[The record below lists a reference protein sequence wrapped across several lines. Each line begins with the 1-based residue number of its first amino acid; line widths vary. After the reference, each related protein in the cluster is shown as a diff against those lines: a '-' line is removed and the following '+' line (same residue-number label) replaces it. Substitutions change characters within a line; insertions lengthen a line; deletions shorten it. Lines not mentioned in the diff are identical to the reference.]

1 MLLHLAL
8 LDKKMELQILILLLN
23 KLQLKSPLWH
33 MLSVHLKTMLA
44 TKPCPKAYF
53 LKDVLTFSKQ
63 GISRTVFANTAN
75 LRIML
80 NLEVFKTGGQNDN
93 KAFKHTTCNRYFL
106 SIGASVQRK
115 LNYQR
120 FFTVDRVYQSML
132 GPFKTSEL
140 IFQQL
145 F

>member
-1 MLLHLAL
+1 
-8 LDKKMELQILILLLN
+8 
-23 KLQLKSPLWH
+23 
-33 MLSVHLKTMLA
+33 
-44 TKPCPKAYF
+44 
-53 LKDVLTFSKQ
+53 
-63 GISRTVFANTAN
+63 
-75 LRIML
+75 ML

-120 FFTVDRVYQSML
+120 FFTVDRVYRSML

-140 IFQQL
+140 TLADSDNQELIWITGFKSVVVAEDGENH
-145 F
+145 FSHEFMCHSNFKV